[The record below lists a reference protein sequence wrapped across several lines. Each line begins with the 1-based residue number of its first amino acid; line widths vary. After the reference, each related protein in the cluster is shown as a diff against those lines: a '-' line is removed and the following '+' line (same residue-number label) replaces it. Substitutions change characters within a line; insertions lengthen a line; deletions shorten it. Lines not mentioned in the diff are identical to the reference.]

1 MLVSVKPSAD
11 FSSACALPKIA
22 HTICL
27 THPLKIREVTLA
39 NASHNDDER
48 GK

>member
-39 NASHNDDER
+39 NASHSNVEKGR
-48 GK
+48 